1 LANVKKKYKVIK
13 KEENMK
19 PYAQLDKAELSA
31 LKNELDAAFLKHK
44 EKGKKLNM
52 TRGVPSD
59 EQLSLCNGMLT
70 CLSAE
75 DYKSAA
81 GADCRNYGGIDGI
94 SEIKKIFA
102 DLLDLSP
109 DEVIVGGNSSLALMF
124 DNIASNM
131 SHGVREGQSWQSQG
145 QVKFLCP
152 VPGYDRHF
160 TICKY
165 FHIEMIPIKM
175 GDEGPDMDA
184 VEKAVSS
191 DPMIKGIWCVPK
203 YSNPTGIVYSDE
215 TVKRFARL
223 KPAAADFRIYWDNAY
238 AIHDLG
244 NTQKSIP
251 NIIRLCEEAGNPNM
265 PLMFASFSK
274 VSFAGASVTCMASSK
289 SNCDYIR
296 QRLTVQTIGPDKLNQ
311 LRHARFFKDAAGV
324 MAHMEKHAAI
334 LRPKFRMVTDILRRE
349 LGGLGIA
356 EWTEPEG
363 GYFVSFDSLAGC
375 AKRIVSLCAEAGV
388 SLTPAGATFP
398 NGDDPQDRNIRI
410 APTCPPLAE
419 LEQAL
424 EIFCAAVKLAAVEKY
439 SIK

>member
-1 LANVKKKYKVIK
+1 
-13 KEENMK
+13 MK
-19 PYAQLDKAELSA
+19 PYAQLSKAELSA
-31 LKNELDAAFLKHK
+31 LKNELDAAFSKHK

-59 EQLSLCNGMLT
+59 EQLSLCNEMLT

-75 DYKSAA
+75 DYKSVN
-81 GADCRNYGGIDGI
+81 GSDCRNYGGLDGI
-94 SEIKKIFA
+94 PEVKKIFA
-102 DLLDLSP
+102 DLLNLSP

-124 DNIASNM
+124 DNVASNM
-131 SHGVREGQSWQSQG
+131 SHGVREGQPWQSQG

-160 TICKY
+160 TICNY
-165 FHIEMIPIKM
+165 FHIEMIPVEM
-175 GDEGPDMDA
+175 GPDGPDMDA
-184 VEKAVSS
+184 VEKAAAS

-203 YSNPTGIVYSDE
+203 FSNPTGIIYSEE

-238 AIHDLG
+238 AFHDLG
-244 NTQKSIP
+244 NAQKAIP

-296 QRLTVQTIGPDKLNQ
+296 QRLTAQTIGPDKLNQ

-334 LRPKFRMVTDILRRE
+334 LKPKFRLVTDTLRQE
-349 LGGLGIA
+349 LGELGIA

-363 GYFVSFDSLAGC
+363 GYFVSFNSLAGC
-375 AKRIVSLCAEAGV
+375 AKRIVSLCAQAGV
-388 SLTPAGATFP
+388 SLTPAGATYP
-398 NGDDPQDRNIRI
+398 DGNDPQDRNIRI

-439 SIK
+439 SINQN

>member
-1 LANVKKKYKVIK
+1 
-13 KEENMK
+13 MK
-19 PYAQLDKAELSA
+19 PYTQLNAQELSA
-31 LKNELDAAFLKHK
+31 LKNELSAAFLKHK

-59 EQLSLCNGMLT
+59 EQLSLCNEMLT
-70 CLSAE
+70 CLSTE
-75 DYKSAA
+75 DYKAVN

-94 SEIKKIFA
+94 PEIKKIFA
-102 DLLDLSP
+102 DLLELTT
-109 DEVIVGGNSSLALMF
+109 DEVIVGGNSSLSLMF
-124 DNIASNM
+124 DNVAVNM
-131 SHGVREGQSWQSQG
+131 SHGVREGQPWQSQG

-165 FHIEMIPIKM
+165 FHIEMIPVAI
-175 GDEGPDMDA
+175 GTDGPDMDA
-184 VEKAVSS
+184 VEAAVKS

-203 YSNPTGIVYSDE
+203 FSNPTGIVYSAE
-215 TVKRFARL
+215 TIKRFAKL
-223 KPAAADFRIYWDNAY
+223 KPAADDFRIYWDNAY
-238 AIHDLG
+238 AFHDLG
-244 NTQKSIP
+244 NEQKTIP

-265 PLMFASFSK
+265 PLVFASFSK

-289 SNCDYIR
+289 SNCEYIR
-296 QRLTVQTIGPDKLNQ
+296 RRLTAQTIGPDKLNQ
-311 LRHARFFKDAAGV
+311 LRHARLFKDARGV

-334 LRPKFRMVTDILRRE
+334 LKPKFSLVASTLRRE

-363 GYFVSFDSLAGC
+363 GYFVSFNSLDGC

-388 SLTPAGATFP
+388 ALTPAGATYP
-398 NGDDPQDRNIRI
+398 NGSDPQDRNIRI

-424 EIFCAAVKLAAVEKY
+424 EIFCAAVKLAAVEKL
-439 SIK
+439 S